1 MPVPGVSKGTR
12 LRRFSECPHCFRLQ
26 ERVGWKR
33 GKSKDHVSKE
43 KSEMT
48 TMLELTG
55 CPEAL
60 SSPRHQGEERSFDVS
75 PHAFRKRDLSCG
87 SSGLQRRA
95 QCLQSQSPHISGEV
109 CLINELPETGN
120 SLSPQSTSPVPPPW
134 EAFPDALRLC
144 SCLPGALCASKR
156 DPSTRCTGHRLP
168 RWLFPRKAQQT
179 ISKCFL
185 NDQRLLMMGRRSDL
199 F

>member
-1 MPVPGVSKGTR
+1 MFFNFIKFFLTPISPAAFAVLGPTLSW
-12 LRRFSECPHCFRLQ
+12 SQ
-26 ERVGWKR
+26 
-33 GKSKDHVSKE
+33 DHVSKQ

-60 SSPRHQGEERSFDVS
+60 SSPRHQGEECRFDVS

-95 QCLQSQSPHISGEV
+95 QCLQLQSSHISGEV
-109 CLINELPETGN
+109 CLVNELPETGN
-120 SLSPQSTSPVPPPW
+120 SLSSPVPPPW

-144 SCLPGALCASKR
+144 SCLP
-156 DPSTRCTGHRLP
+156 
-168 RWLFPRKAQQT
+168 
-179 ISKCFL
+179 
-185 NDQRLLMMGRRSDL
+185 
-199 F
+199 

>member
-1 MPVPGVSKGTR
+1 M
-12 LRRFSECPHCFRLQ
+12 
-26 ERVGWKR
+26 
-33 GKSKDHVSKE
+33 SKE

-109 CLINELPETGN
+109 CLVNELPETGN

-144 SCLPGALCASKR
+144 SCLPGALCASGI
-156 DPSTRCTGHRLP
+156 PVLGALVIVCPAGS
-168 RWLFPRKAQQT
+168 FP
-179 ISKCFL
+179 
-185 NDQRLLMMGRRSDL
+185 GRPNRHSVNA